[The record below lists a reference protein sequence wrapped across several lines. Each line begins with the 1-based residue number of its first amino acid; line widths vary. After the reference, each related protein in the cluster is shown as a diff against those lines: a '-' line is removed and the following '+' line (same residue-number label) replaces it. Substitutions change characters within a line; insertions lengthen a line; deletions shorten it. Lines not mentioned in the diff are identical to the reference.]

1 MCCSPYRNALDFL
14 RVRLG
19 SLCRFYHKCEHYSA
33 TSHTCNRA
41 LDKTY
46 CEKYREFI
54 GIIIKV
60 GDDSKDEDV

>member
-1 MCCSPYRNALDFL
+1 VCCNPYRNALGVL

-19 SLCRFYHKCEHYSA
+19 SLCRFFNECEHYRA

-46 CEKYREFI
+46 CGAYKKRMDI
-54 GIIIKV
+54 TMKV
-60 GDDSKDEDV
+60 GGNEGNE